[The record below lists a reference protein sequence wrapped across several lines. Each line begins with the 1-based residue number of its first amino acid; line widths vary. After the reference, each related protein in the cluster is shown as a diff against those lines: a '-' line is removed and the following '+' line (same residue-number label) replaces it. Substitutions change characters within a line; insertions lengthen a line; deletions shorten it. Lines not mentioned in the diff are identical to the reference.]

1 MMENDRYIVK
11 VEKQMKKIRV
21 LMTALVLAVTMLIS
35 GANVKAAESTEETG
49 SISVDMMAGGDLV
62 IYKVAYVEA
71 KADGNEQFVLTALF
85 AGIAGAQDLINDQ
98 TGINDKSLPGKFAA
112 VISGATSLD
121 TKKAETDGTL
131 TFNVEERGLYLIVQN
146 NAAKGYYKI
155 DPFLVSVPGPDKE
168 MNVKASPK
176 MELDKVPETTPP
188 VTPPKT
194 PTKLPQTGQLWWPV
208 PVMSLCGLVLIAAGI
223 YMRRRNR
230 ADV

>member
-1 MMENDRYIVK
+1 
-11 VEKQMKKIRV
+11 MKKIKV
-21 LMTALVLAVTMLIS
+21 FLTAMVVAAVMLTS
-35 GANVKAAESTEETG
+35 GASAKAADTAEAGGTIE
-49 SISVDMMAGGDLV
+49 VDMKAGGDLV
-62 IYKVAYVEA
+62 LYKVADVKE
-71 KADGNEQFVLTALF
+71 KEDGNEQYVLTAAF
-85 AGIAGAQDLINDQ
+85 AGVTGAQDKINDQ
-98 TGINDKSLPGKFAA
+98 KGIDDKSLPGKFAA
-112 VISGATSLD
+112 VISGANPLD
-121 TKKAETDGTL
+121 SKKAETDSTI
-131 TFNVEERGLYLIVQN
+131 TFSVKDRGLYLIVQN

-155 DPFLVSVPGPDKE
+155 DPFLVSVPGPDKK